1 MTGCCVNWRGFVRAL
16 ADEIDGVGG
25 AAARD
30 ALLRGVGRRMAA
42 SHPLAGAP
50 DIAGLELEVNDH
62 LSGWG
67 WGRASLRL
75 VTEER
80 ALMIT
85 HHGLPHVGAA
95 GDPPGTWLSAVLE
108 GLFDVWMS
116 TLPGADKA
124 LVVKRHRVAA
134 DVVTLRYARA

>member
-1 MTGCCVNWRGFVRAL
+1 MTGCTTWRGFMRGL
-16 ADEIDGVGG
+16 ADEIDDVGG

-42 SHPLAGAP
+42 ATPLLATP

-75 VTEER
+75 VAEER
-80 ALMIT
+80 SLLIT
-85 HHGLPHVGAA
+85 HSGLPHVGAA

-108 GLFDVWMS
+108 GLYDTWMNA
-116 TLPGADKA
+116 LPGADRS
-124 LVVKRHRVAA
+124 LVVKRQRVSS
-134 DVVTLRYARA
+134 DSVTLRYGRG